1 MKVKVKVKVKRIQNL
16 QQELNILYYLESY
29 LLVNE
34 EVMDPE
40 AVEVLKEAIKY
51 QKVRVASTSS

>member
-1 MKVKVKVKVKRIQNL
+1 MKVKVKRIQSV

-40 AVEVLKEAIKY
+40 AIVVLKEAIKY
-51 QKVRVASTSS
+51 QKFRVASTSS